1 MFILIKIFTLF
12 IQFNSFSSE
21 QIGTVDRPIVM
32 AMVPGQDSVI
42 LAENGKIIQKCLEK
56 NTLYH
61 FKMLVPNNYIAVV
74 ESFGTKRV
82 DVALMNTYGYILAST
97 KYKASAK
104 LIGTYKGKDQYMG
117 QIITHV
123 DGPKTIQDLNN
134 KTFAFVDPVSTSGF
148 ILPSKLLQDENIKL
162 KEHIFAGKHDA
173 VVSMV
178 YQKRVD
184 AGATYHTP
192 NDGPTPEDARKLVLT
207 QYPDIFKKVKI
218 LKLTPPI
225 PSDPF
230 VFGAHLNSD
239 TILKIKNALL
249 KCATNEDVK
258 VALLN
263 TYHLDG
269 IKEATDSNWDQFR
282 SFVNKMAPIK

>member
-1 MFILIKIFTLF
+1 
-12 IQFNSFSSE
+12 
-21 QIGTVDRPIVM
+21 M

-42 LAENGKIIQKCLEK
+42 LAENGKIIQKCLQEE
-56 NTLYH
+56 TLYN

-82 DVALMNTYGYILAST
+82 DVALMNTYGYILANT

-117 QIITHV
+117 QIVAHV
-123 DGPKTIQDLNN
+123 DGPKTIQELNN

-148 ILPSKLLQDENIKL
+148 ILPSILLQDEKIKL

-173 VVSMV
+173 VISMV

-192 NDGPTPEDARKLVLT
+192 SDTSSLEDARKLVLT
-207 QYPDIFKKVKI
+207 QYPDVFTKVKI

-230 VFGAHLNSD
+230 VFGSHLN
-239 TILKIKNALL
+239 TEMVIKIKMALL
-249 KCATNEDVK
+249 KCAKNEAVK
-258 VALLN
+258 TALLN

-269 IKEATDSNWDQFR
+269 IKEADDSNWDQFR
-282 SFVNKMAPIK
+282 TFINKMAPIK